1 MADAG
6 FSNVN
11 TSGGDFAGRDLTKVE
26 ISFSTG
32 NIKELYER
40 FEQERKTN
48 KQFNDVLEEFE
59 AFQRQ
64 KSNETVIGLEAKLK
78 AANKPDELIEMA
90 TELKERYA
98 KKLTKYQLFE
108 SAQRINVYL
117 LGYARTQFV
126 TNVYP
131 AIKNNCSEDKVNLLM
146 QQYVINPMQDLLKG
160 DTYGFT
166 PEDIHGIL
174 YYLTGNCYIKWV

>member
-1 MADAG
+1 MAEGDIR
-6 FSNVN
+6 NVN
-11 TSGGDFAGRDLTKVE
+11 TSGGDFAGRDMTKVQM
-26 ISFSTG
+26 SFSTG

-40 FEQERKTN
+40 FEQERKDN
-48 KQFNDVLEEFE
+48 KLFHDVLEEFE
-59 AFQRQ
+59 DYQRQ

-78 AANKPDELIEMA
+78 AADKTDELIEMA
-90 TELKERYA
+90 RELKERYA

-117 LGYARTQFV
+117 LGFARTQFV

-131 AIKNNCSEDKVNLLM
+131 AIKNKSSEEKVNLLM
-146 QQYVINPMQDLLKG
+146 QQYVINPMQELLKG

-166 PEDIHGIL
+166 PDDIHGIL